1 MKSFRDCWI
10 VCLAVALP
18 LAVVADDAAMLRQM
32 RDAGVLNEAEYRK
45 LAPEENV
52 RPEKVYSST
61 SFRLGIAGPVALPW
75 GSDWDVHGFGFGL
88 PVLQCHDFSGVG
100 FGLLQGVY
108 GKLSGVQIGI
118 INYVEKGAGLQ
129 MGIANIGEEFCGVQI
144 GLINLNSSADLPCC
158 PLISMRF

>member
-10 VCLAVALP
+10 VCLAFALP

-75 GSDWDVHGFGFGL
+75 GGDWDVHGFGFGL

-100 FGLLQGVY
+100 FGLFQSVG
-108 GKLSGVQIGI
+108 GKLSGVQIGV

-129 MGIANIGEEFCGVQI
+129 MGIANIGEEFCGVQL